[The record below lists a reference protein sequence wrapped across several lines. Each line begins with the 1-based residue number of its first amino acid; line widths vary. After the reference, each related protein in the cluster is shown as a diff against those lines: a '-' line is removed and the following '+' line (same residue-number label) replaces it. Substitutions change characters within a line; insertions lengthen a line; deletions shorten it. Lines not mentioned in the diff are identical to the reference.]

1 MENIVISRAYLESL
15 SFSDLQRIAD
25 EYSIDVPE
33 NFNRGFLIGEIL
45 DLSDEFK
52 NKNEEAEMN
61 ITEGDISNVEKDI
74 FPCSYNTTEV
84 EIILRNPA
92 WAYIYWNISEGD
104 RISLDK
110 AFVSE
115 LRIRV
120 NSFSEKNQVKP
131 DEYFDIQISKQ
142 DNGQY
147 FLLPAGKKL
156 FRVDLLFNL
165 DGIIDILASS
175 EVLEMPVGSSKLADF
190 RPGKNESISPI
201 LELSG
206 MYDLLLQHYK
216 NHRESFS

>member
-92 WAYIYWNISEGD
+92 WAYIYWNI
-104 RISLDK
+104 
-110 AFVSE
+110 
-115 LRIRV
+115 
-120 NSFSEKNQVKP
+120 
-131 DEYFDIQISKQ
+131 
-142 DNGQY
+142 
-147 FLLPAGKKL
+147 
-156 FRVDLLFNL
+156 
-165 DGIIDILASS
+165 
-175 EVLEMPVGSSKLADF
+175 
-190 RPGKNESISPI
+190 
-201 LELSG
+201 
-206 MYDLLLQHYK
+206 
-216 NHRESFS
+216 